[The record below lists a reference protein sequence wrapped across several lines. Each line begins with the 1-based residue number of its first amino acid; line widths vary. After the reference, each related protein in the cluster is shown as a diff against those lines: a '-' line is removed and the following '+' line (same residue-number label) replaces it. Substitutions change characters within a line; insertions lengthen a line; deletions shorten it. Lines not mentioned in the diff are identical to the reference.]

1 MKTDMELDVMRYVT
15 QVSCNAHK
23 KVIRHVFFCQVN

>member
-23 KVIRHVFFCQVN
+23 KVIRHILLSS